1 MQDRTQAVA
10 CVALG
15 ALLLGFAPIGL
26 RLSDLGP
33 QATAFW
39 RFVFAMPVIL
49 ALAARAAP
57 DSRRAA
63 LKESPGLLAA
73 GVLFGLDI
81 AFWHASLTMTTVA
94 NATLLSNMTPIL
106 AAVCGLVL
114 FREGISREFFLG
126 APIALLGA
134 GLLTFA
140 RAQAQQ
146 GEPGFSGEIVALIS
160 AVWYAGYLIMV
171 ARYRR
176 RLAVWPVMAITTA
189 ASTVTAF
196 GATLAMGEGFWPD
209 SAFGWAVLVAL
220 GVIVHGGGQ
229 GFIAM
234 GLGRLP
240 ISLSTV
246 VLWVQPVAAAGLS
259 WALFGE
265 ALGPLALLGAALV
278 LGGVYVVQR
287 ARA

>member
-1 MQDRTQAVA
+1 MDERTRAVL

-26 RLSDLGP
+26 RLSEVGP

-49 ALAARAAP
+49 VLAAQAPTQDRGAAVSHAPGLALA
-57 DSRRAA
+57 
-63 LKESPGLLAA
+63 
-73 GVLFGLDI
+73 GVFFGLDI
-81 AFWHASLTMTTVA
+81 AFWHASLTLTTVA

-106 AAVCGLVL
+106 AAACGLVL
-114 FREGISREFFLG
+114 FRERISRGFWIG
-126 APIALLGA
+126 APIALMGA
-134 GLLTFA
+134 GLLTIA

-146 GEPGFSGEIVALIS
+146 GQPGFSGELVALVS

-176 RLAVWPVMAITTA
+176 HVAVWPLMAVTTL

-196 GATLAMGEGFWPD
+196 VAALAMGEGFWPH
-209 SAFGWAVLVAL
+209 SWVGWAILVGL
-220 GVIVHGGGQ
+220 GVVVHVGGQ

-240 ISLSTV
+240 IALSTV

-259 WALFGE
+259 WAWFGE
-265 ALGPLALLGAALV
+265 ALGPLALVGAGLV